1 MTKKILK
8 IVTAAIFIFSAI
20 SIGALVLFPS
30 PWNVKKNRPE
40 LQPRVIIPRNL
51 SANSKAMN
59 DLAEQQAWEDSSSAK
74 AGFSD
79 GEIVISVITGYYD
92 GGFDEKQFV
101 AYRNLLEIESTIYIS
116 FIDYDS
122 VSHTFIRAW
131 DGPTGATRPG
141 TVSLYTMDLLG
152 DRSVCV
158 VLQGMNSHGEH
169 TLTIYRKNEPKGG
182 ELFTKIADLRI
193 DGTISI
199 REVERSAA
207 YQSGTGRGQ
216 SFSISAYGRDQ
227 ESNNILD
234 QVEIVYSYSEENGV
248 YRERTRNRIPGAQVE
263 QRRVRE
269 LLGNPRLFEEFISGL
284 WYFITPQGNVNKNQF
299 IFFSP
304 SSREIIFFADETQ
317 QVFNWQNSNATRYGL
332 YISSQN
338 ISVTTLKRSIDI
350 ELETLES
357 VRVRVFEDV
366 RLKIGVNAP
375 WDGSY
380 KKAGLNENRR
390 PKPKSTSSHIDAF
403 YDGSLGK
410 IHFLSNGSYELNSGG
425 NIVQGKYAFFNLN
438 DKELLEFRS
447 TDHRYDNRADNI
459 PPPREIYLV
468 EGENRQTLTLIKVR
482 IGTNGI
488 VKLNERA
495 VVLTM
500 VSE

>member
-40 LQPRVIIPRNL
+40 IQPRVIIPRNL
-51 SANSKAMN
+51 GANSKAI
-59 DLAEQQAWEDSSSAK
+59 DDSAEQQAWEASSSAK

-116 FIDYDS
+116 YIDFDS
-122 VSHTFIRAW
+122 SSQKFVRVW
-131 DGPTGATRPG
+131 DGPTAATRPG
-141 TVSLYTMDLLG
+141 TISLYTMDLLG

-158 VLQGMNSHGEH
+158 ILQGMNNQGEH
-169 TLTIYRKNEPKGG
+169 TLTVYRKNSTKSG
-182 ELFTKIADLRI
+182 ELFSKIADLRI

-199 REVERSAA
+199 KEVERNAA
-207 YQSGTGRGQ
+207 YQTGTGKGQ
-216 SFSISAYGRDQ
+216 SFSISAHGRDTQ
-227 ESNNILD
+227 SKNILD
-234 QVEIVYSYSEENGV
+234 QVEIIYSYNEENGI
-248 YRERTRNRIPGAQVE
+248 YAEKSRSRIPGAQVE
-263 QRRVRE
+263 QRKVRE
-269 LLGNPRLFEEFISGL
+269 ILGNIRSFEEFVSGL
-284 WYFITPQGNVNKNQF
+284 WYYITPQGINKNQF

-317 QVFNWQNSNATRYGL
+317 QVFNWQNSNMTRYGI
-332 YISSQN
+332 YILSQN
-338 ISVTTLKRSIDI
+338 ISVMTLKRSIDI

-357 VRVRVFEDV
+357 IRIRVFEDV
-366 RLKIGVNAP
+366 HLKIGVNAP

-380 KKAGLNENRR
+380 KKAGLNDTRR
-390 PKPKSTSSHIDAF
+390 TKPKSASSHFDAF

-425 NIVQGKYAFFNLN
+425 NLVQGKYAFFNLD
-438 DKELLEFRS
+438 DKEILEFRS
-447 TDHRYDNRADNI
+447 IDYRADNTS
-459 PPPREIYLV
+459 PPREVYLV
-468 EGENRQTLTLIKVR
+468 EGENRQTLTLVKVR

-488 VKLNERA
+488 FRLNERP

-500 VSE
+500 VTE